1 MIYAS
6 SKSYF
11 SVRLLKGSC
20 VEENLLIFVFSTIFF
35 FTNMMVVDGQERA
48 KAQEERSRNILEYR
62 KFLESCDFIKVLF

>member
-1 MIYAS
+1 M
-6 SKSYF
+6 
-11 SVRLLKGSC
+11 
-20 VEENLLIFVFSTIFF
+20 EENLLIFVFSTIFF